1 MMLVMGQA
9 KRLSVTGSALV
20 ACLIAVSLLAGPL
33 CASACPGAGCFAQSA
48 TSSKST
54 NCHGMTGNAGLHFSA
69 RAAAKPC
76 SLADGSLA
84 VLSRPVR
91 DEFAGAPHG
100 GKFGLAV
107 LSMNTQVAAEFF
119 LVLSDSSAGP
129 PPIFSA
135 VRTASVT
142 LRI

>member
-1 MMLVMGQA
+1 MMLVMGRA

-20 ACLIAVSLLAGPL
+20 ACLVAVALLAGPL

-48 TSSKST
+48 ASSKST
-54 NCHGMTGNAGLHFSA
+54 NCHGMTGHAGLHFSV
-69 RAAAKPC
+69 RFAAKPC

-91 DEFAGAPHG
+91 DEFAGTSHG
-100 GKFGLAV
+100 GKFELAAASV
-107 LSMNTQVAAEFF
+107 KARVNAEFF
-119 LVLSDSSAGP
+119 LVLNDSSAGP
-129 PPIFSA
+129 PSIFSSA
-135 VRTASVT
+135 NTVSIT